1 MLLNI
6 FFDALIPNHS
16 VLMELFILVKV
27 EQVFVNQKHVFIF
40 WIAHLYIHT
49 VTILSFVLNRSKRRS
64 VDYGLFSTQS
74 HIETCV
80 DSSDLNYP
88 DQCRP
93 SLFFLLSISIDPLI
107 TVKYVTVNWTR
118 ESFVWTL
125 SPTLIGFTF
134 ITRFFFFLAQSWCRS
149 NQFRTPVFCDNF
161 DNLLENQQQTCKQTY
176 IPVNKQLKIWTS
188 PFSCLVQDKNSN

>member
-40 WIAHLYIHT
+40 WIAHLNIHT
-49 VTILSFVLNRSKRRS
+49 VTILSFLLNRSKVLIMGYFSPRVTLRRVLTQVTSIILTS
-64 VDYGLFSTQS
+64 VARHFFSYCLYLLILWSQWNMWQLIGLGR
-74 HIETCV
+74 V
-80 DSSDLNYP
+80 
-88 DQCRP
+88 
-93 SLFFLLSISIDPLI
+93 LS
-107 TVKYVTVNWTR
+107 
-118 ESFVWTL
+118 EL

-134 ITRFFFFLAQSWCRS
+134 ITRFFFFLPQSCCRS

-161 DNLLENQQQTCKQTY
+161 ENLLENQQQTCKQTY

-188 PFSCLVQDKNSN
+188 PFSCLVQDENSN